1 MAVEGDIVLI
11 HYQDQPAAF
20 ARIELIEPD
29 VKKGWYQVTLLLL
42 TIPTRTVT
50 WILRDAYIEGEPFTM
65 GGKPVKLE
73 EVKRVSVPGE
83 PGESVDREDG
93 KAPGQGKAGTIIPFK
108 KR

>member
-1 MAVEGDIVLI
+1 MAVEGDVVLI

-20 ARIELIEPD
+20 ARIEFIEPD

-42 TIPTRTVT
+42 TIPTKTVT
-50 WILRDAYIEGEPFTM
+50 WILRDAYIAGEPFTM

-73 EVKRVSVPGE
+73 EVKRVSAAGE
-83 PGESVDREDG
+83 PGESVGREDG
-93 KAPGQGKAGTIIPFK
+93 KTPGQGKAGTIIPFK